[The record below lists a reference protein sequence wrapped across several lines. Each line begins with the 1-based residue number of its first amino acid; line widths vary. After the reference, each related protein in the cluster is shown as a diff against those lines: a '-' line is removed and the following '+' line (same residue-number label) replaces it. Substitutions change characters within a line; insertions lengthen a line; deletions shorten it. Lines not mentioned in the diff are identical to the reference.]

1 MSIVSNSIINAD
13 AEARYLSPGELDQIK
28 AFVSGGQRRL
38 RVAPLDDSR
47 GMCTYYCPQPKTTA
61 VEMTAYALLTFTEQN
76 AVSFGLPIMKWLLSK
91 QSKFGGYGSTQVY
104 RR

>member
-1 MSIVSNSIINAD
+1 MCVCAGSM
-13 AEARYLSPGELDQIK
+13 RYWT
-28 AFVSGGQRRL
+28 ANGQ
-38 RVAPLDDSR
+38 PLDDSR

-91 QSKFGGYGSTQVY
+91 QSKFGGYGSTQVE
-104 RR
+104 RRGRSDVMTPVPI